1 MPIVTEEQSPIIPQ
15 LGANV
20 KPTQLGRWK
29 ESELKNVMRTLYPL
43 QTYFHQYLLV
53 GGFPEIAKSNDVT
66 FGQRVLREDVVDKVL
81 KRDMTVLYNVRNVD
95 DLEKIFLYL
104 CIHSGSIISQD
115 SIASEI
121 GVSRTTV
128 GNYIELLEQA
138 NLIYISNPIDMTG
151 KKVLK
156 ARAKIYLADAALRNA
171 VLLQGEGVLTDPEE
185 MGALIETTVFKH
197 IVSFYSNRIRQIGYY
212 RHAKTKKEVDV
223 VVSLPTGK
231 ILVEVKYR
239 EDARIRENEAI
250 VELAKEEGVSSA
262 IVVTK
267 RADDFGTLSYDT
279 KVPVVKIPAYAWLYL
294 LGHAEKQ
301 EYMPQKV

>member
-1 MPIVTEEQSPIIPQ
+1 M
-15 LGANV
+15 
-20 KPTQLGRWK
+20 
-29 ESELKNVMRTLYPL
+29 
-43 QTYFHQYLLV
+43 
-53 GGFPEIAKSNDVT
+53 
-66 FGQRVLREDVVDKVL
+66 REDVVDKVL
-81 KRDMTVLYNVRNVD
+81 KRDMTVLYNIRNVE

-121 GVSRTTV
+121 GVSRTTA

-171 VLLQGEGVLTDPEE
+171 LLQGEGVLTDPEE
-185 MGALIETTVFKH
+185 MGTLIETTVFKH

-212 RHAKTKKEVDV
+212 RHAKTRKEVDV

-231 ILVEVKYR
+231 ILVEIKYR